1 MKFHTFPNTDLTVSR
16 LCFGCW
22 GVISD
27 THWGDRNQSDSVQA
41 MSAAIDAGI
50 NFFDTAP
57 MYGNGGSEEL
67 LGAFLADNQL
77 RHKVVVATKIRPGQM
92 TAEKVIQE
100 CEESLQRLRTD
111 YIDLYQTH
119 WSTPGVSLDE
129 TWQAMQ
135 QLQQQGKVRQI
146 GVCNAGTGDLAD
158 ISASQKPLSNQLP
171 YNLIWRMIEDQILPT
186 CVRDDIG
193 VLVYSPLMHGILAD
207 KFPTAADVPDGRARS
222 RHFSS
227 ARSQT
232 RHGEAGCEAETFA
245 TLEQIRT
252 IAAQAGC
259 TMAELSLAWIAHQT
273 GIVSVIAGAAN
284 QQQLQANLNFVE
296 RTLSEDIIANLNRAT
311 APLLDVLGS
320 NPDMWD
326 GTENSRYH

>member
-1 MKFHTFPNTDLTVSR
+1 
-16 LCFGCW
+16 
-22 GVISD
+22 
-27 THWGDRNQSDSVQA
+27 
-41 MSAAIDAGI
+41 
-50 NFFDTAP
+50 
-57 MYGNGGSEEL
+57 
-67 LGAFLADNQL
+67 
-77 RHKVVVATKIRPGQM
+77 
-92 TAEKVIQE
+92 
-100 CEESLQRLRTD
+100 
-111 YIDLYQTH
+111 
-119 WSTPGVSLDE
+119 
-129 TWQAMQ
+129 
-135 QLQQQGKVRQI
+135 
-146 GVCNAGTGDLAD
+146 
-158 ISASQKPLSNQLP
+158 
-171 YNLIWRMIEDQILPT
+171 
-186 CVRDDIG
+186 
-193 VLVYSPLMHGILAD
+193 GILAD

-284 QQQLQANLNFVE
+284 PQQLQANLNFVE
-296 RTLSEDIIANLNRAT
+296 RTLPEDIITNLNRAT